1 MEQILLILVLLLLLT
16 SCILSIVYTHKVY
29 KINKKLDGFI
39 KELFINII
47 DEMIKEA
54 EEKSK
59 EETQPAVDYNSM
71 SINELKDMAK
81 SRNIKGYHKMK
92 KDELINEILDIL
104 EGKKQPQ
111 QSKTKQGRPPKNYTC
126 NEIEERNVFSV
137 PNITNSVTLCQ
148 PVSTINYMFKDAVS
162 VVG

>member
-92 KDELINEILDIL
+92 KDELVKSLR
-104 EGKKQPQ
+104 K
-111 QSKTKQGRPPKNYTC
+111 
-126 NEIEERNVFSV
+126 
-137 PNITNSVTLCQ
+137 
-148 PVSTINYMFKDAVS
+148 
-162 VVG
+162 